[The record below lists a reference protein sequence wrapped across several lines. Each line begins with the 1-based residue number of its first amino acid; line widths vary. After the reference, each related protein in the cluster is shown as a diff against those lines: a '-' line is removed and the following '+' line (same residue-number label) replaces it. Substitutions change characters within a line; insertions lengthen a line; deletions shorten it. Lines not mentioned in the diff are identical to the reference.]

1 MCGRYRLNRGWER
14 DLQGMLRFVNEKLD
28 IDEDRVD
35 VRPTDPMPVIRFV
48 DGRLEV
54 DIRRWGFLRLMP
66 GSPNRATGKPGKL
79 VRKQLFNA
87 KSETAPVL
95 KTFKD
100 AFRTERCLIP
110 LSSWYEWPERPTGK
124 QKVEIAARHRRTM
137 LAAGLCETSRA
148 FDNGEPV
155 KTFTM
160 LTTTPN
166 EFLGTVHDRSPLI
179 LPEQHYADW
188 LEGDAAQAQALTG
201 APPDSTAYELR
212 DVDDEK
218 PDDDKPQL
226 DLL

>member
-28 IDEDRVD
+28 IDEDRLD

-66 GSPNRATGKPGKL
+66 GASGKR

-87 KSETAPVL
+87 KSETAPML

-100 AFRTERCLIP
+100 AFQTDRCLIP
-110 LSSWYEWPERPTGK
+110 LSSWYEWPERASGK
-124 QKVEIAARHRRTM
+124 QKVEIAARHHRTM
-137 LAAGLCETSRA
+137 LAAGICETSRS
-148 FDNGEPV
+148 FDTGEPV

-160 LTTTPN
+160 LTTTPT
-166 EFLGTVHDRSPLI
+166 EFLGAVHDRAPLI

-201 APPDSTAYELR
+201 APPESTAYDLR
-212 DVDDEK
+212 DVDEG
-218 PDDDKPQL
+218 KPQL